1 MHPVEKIFTFKD
13 KQYKVVD
20 LGNGTWTV
28 FNSDG
33 NNLTVKEFSVKGFV
47 EAATVAKNS

>member
-1 MHPVEKIFTFKD
+1 MHPVEKFFMFKD

-20 LGNGTWTV
+20 LGNGLWTV

-33 NNLTVKEFSVKGFV
+33 KNLTVKEFSAFGFV
-47 EAATVAKNS
+47 EAATIAKNS